1 MQFGMLIF
9 AQISYSHVSENR
21 SGAEQIENLPINEA
35 LAQLQTDPI
44 MGLSANETKKRKD
57 KYGPNDI
64 PEKKQN
70 SLAAFL
76 KRFWGL
82 TAWMLEIAIILSF
95 VLGKYLDL
103 YIIAALLLLNAILG
117 FAQEQQATRAV
128 KALKQKLHL
137 QTKVLRDKTWITMP
151 AAELVP
157 GDIVRVRSGDFVPA
171 DLKTIDA
178 EVTVDQSAITGES
191 MPLEKEKGGIIY
203 SGSIIRKGE
212 ATGVITATGACT
224 YFGKTTQLVQLAKPK
239 LHMESVITGLMK
251 WLLILV
257 VSLLLVAF
265 AVSWIRGINLLDMLS
280 LALILLV
287 SAIPVALPTMFTIT
301 MALGSLELAKKGV
314 LVTRLSA
321 SEDAALMDVLC
332 VDKTGTL
339 TLNKLSVAD
348 VLEVN
353 SYKKDDALLFGAL
366 ASQRANQDPIDMA
379 FLMAAEEKNASI
391 GSYIQKEF
399 TPFDPS
405 TRRTEAIVEK
415 QGEKLRVAKGAVS
428 AIAPLCEI
436 EGKEL
441 VDLEAKMAVFAAKG
455 YRIIAVAASSKT
467 PKMGLVGLVALYDKP
482 RPDSA
487 KMIDKLRSLGISVKM
502 LTGDSLPIAKQV
514 AQEIHLGERI
524 TRTPEL
530 KEASS
535 KDALVAAEI
544 IDKSDGFA
552 EIYPEGKYQIVRGL
566 QTEKHVV
573 GMTGD
578 GVNDAAALKQAEV
591 GIAVSNATD
600 VAKGAASVVLTEPGL
615 ANIIEL
621 VTTGRMI
628 YQRILTWIFNKVV
641 KTFQVVFFVVLAFLL
656 TGLFVVDA
664 FQVVLLLFLVDFVTI
679 SLATDNVRP
688 SEKPETWNI
697 TPLVKASIVLGV
709 LTVVESLG
717 LLYIGLTYL
726 GLSNTALLQ
735 TFAFDML
742 LFGGLFTI
750 FVVRERG
757 NFWKSKPSKPL
768 LAAILAD
775 IAISSIISAIGI
787 PGLAPIPIQYVG
799 VALAW
804 FFVFGLLLNDQIKTT
819 LLPHLKL
826 NNRQLTTSER
836 ILQRTSSYS

>member
-1 MQFGMLIF
+1 MHQKTGKMQFGTLIF
-9 AQISYSHVSENR
+9 AQIRYSHVTENR
-21 SGAEQIENLPINEA
+21 SGADKIENLPINET

-44 MGLSANETKKRKD
+44 MGLSANEAKRRKD
-57 KYGPNDI
+57 KYGPNDV

-82 TAWMLEIAIILSF
+82 TAWMLEIAIVLSF
-95 VLGKYLDL
+95 VLNKYLDI

-128 KALKQKLHL
+128 KALKQKLQL
-137 QTKVLRDKTWITMP
+137 QTRVLRDKTWSTIT
-151 AAELVP
+151 AADLVP
-157 GDIVRVRSGDFVPA
+157 GDIIRVRSGDFVPA
-171 DLKTIDA
+171 DLKIMDA

-191 MPLEKEKGGIIY
+191 MPLEKKKGEIIY

-212 ATGVITATGACT
+212 ATSVVTSTGIHT
-224 YFGKTTQLVQLAKPK
+224 YFGKTTQLVQLAKPR
-239 LHMESVITGLMK
+239 LHMEAVITGLMK

-257 VSLLLVAF
+257 VSLLLIAF

-339 TLNKLSVAD
+339 TLNMLSVAD
-348 VLEVN
+348 VLEIN
-353 SYKKDDALLFGAL
+353 NYKKDDALLFGAL
-366 ASQRANQDPIDMA
+366 ASQKANQDPIDMA
-379 FLMAAEEKNASI
+379 FLAAVHERNMPLD
-391 GSYIQKEF
+391 GYVQKEF
-399 TPFDPS
+399 MPFDPS

-415 QGEKLRVAKGAVS
+415 QSKQLRVAKGAVS

-441 VDLEAKMAVFAAKG
+441 ADLEAKMDAFASKG
-455 YRIIAVAASSKT
+455 YRIIAVAVSREGS
-467 PKMGLVGLVALYDKP
+467 KMGLVGLVALYDKP
-482 RPDSA
+482 RPESA

-514 AQEIHLGERI
+514 AQEIHLGDRI

-530 KEASS
+530 KEAASR
-535 KDALVAAEI
+535 DAIAAAEI
-544 IDKSDGFA
+544 VDKSDGFA

-566 QTEKHVV
+566 QAERHVV

-615 ANIIEL
+615 ANIIDL

-697 TPLVKASIVLGV
+697 TPLVKASTVLGV
-709 LTVVESLG
+709 LTVAESIG

-775 IAISSIISAIGI
+775 AVISSMISAIGI

-799 VALAW
+799 IALAW
-804 FFVFGLLLNDQIKTT
+804 FFVFGLLLNDQIKTK
-819 LLPHLKL
+819 LLPHLSL
-826 NNRQLTTSER
+826 SRDN
-836 ILQRTSSYS
+836 

>member
-1 MQFGMLIF
+1 MQFGTLIF
-9 AQISYSHVSENR
+9 AQIRYSHVTENR
-21 SGAEQIENLPINEA
+21 SGAGKIENLPITEA

-44 MGLSANETKKRKD
+44 IGLSTNEAKRRKD
-57 KYGPNDI
+57 KYGPNEV

-95 VLGKYLDL
+95 VLDKYLDL

-128 KALKQKLHL
+128 KALKQKLQL
-137 QTKVLRDKTWITMP
+137 QTRVLRDKTWSTIT
-151 AAELVP
+151 AADLVP
-157 GDIVRVRSGDFVPA
+157 GDIIRVRSGDFVPA
-171 DLKTIDA
+171 DLKIIDA

-191 MPLEKEKGGIIY
+191 MPLEKKKGEIIY

-212 ATGVITATGACT
+212 ATSVVTSTGTHT
-224 YFGKTTQLVQLAKPK
+224 YFGKTTQLVQLAKPR
-239 LHMESVITGLMK
+239 LHMEAVITGLMK

-257 VSLLLVAF
+257 VSLLLIAF

-339 TLNKLSVAD
+339 TLNMLTVAD
-348 VLEVN
+348 VLKIN
-353 SYKKDDALLFGAL
+353 NYKKDDALLFGAL
-366 ASQRANQDPIDMA
+366 ASQKANQDPIDMA
-379 FLMAAEEKNASI
+379 FLAAVHERNI
-391 GSYIQKEF
+391 PLDGYIQKEF
-399 TPFDPS
+399 MPFDPS

-415 QGEKLRVAKGAVS
+415 QGGKLRVAKGAVS

-436 EGKEL
+436 EGEL
-441 VDLEAKMAVFAAKG
+441 ADLEVKMDAFASKG
-455 YRIIAVAASSKT
+455 YRIIAVAVSREGS
-467 PKMGLVGLVALYDKP
+467 KMGLVGLVALYDKP
-482 RPDSA
+482 RPESA
-487 KMIDKLRSLGISVKM
+487 KMVDKLRSLGISVKM

-514 AQEIHLGERI
+514 AQEIRLGDRI
-524 TRTPEL
+524 TRAPEL
-530 KEASS
+530 KEAAS
-535 KDALVAAEI
+535 KDAIVAAEI
-544 IDKSDGFA
+544 VEKSDGFA

-566 QTEKHVV
+566 QVERHVV

-615 ANIIEL
+615 SNIIEL

-628 YQRILTWIFNKVV
+628 YQRILTWIFNKVI

-697 TPLVKASIVLGV
+697 TPLVKASTVLGV
-709 LTVVESLG
+709 LTVAESLG

-726 GLSNTALLQ
+726 ELSNTALLQ

-768 LAAILAD
+768 LVAILAD
-775 IAISSIISAIGI
+775 AAISSIISAIGI

-799 VALAW
+799 IALAW
-804 FFVFGLLLNDQIKTT
+804 FFVFGLLLNDQIKTR
-819 LLPHLKL
+819 LLPHLSLNRRQL
-826 NNRQLTTSER
+826 NNM
-836 ILQRTSSYS
+836 